1 MSHSAKAFSIG
12 LLLILATC
20 IPVTA
25 SDALIGIWRT
35 SSGEIEVE
43 FFEQEGQLM
52 SESSLFSGA
61 EAVEALSSDQFKVS
75 SESETL
81 SFEVAEDQ
89 LILTTSTQ
97 QVYLGKVL
105 AQSPSFATRGP
116 VIPEAAT
123 RGMITG
129 LPKGP
134 AKSTASIFRVYL
146 YDLDDQ
152 SRLIGS
158 QRLDQDHG
166 FLFENL
172 SPGHYRV
179 YFAAQGPTAI
189 QPQPAYKDLTVVSGL
204 ITEQNVSLD

>member
-1 MSHSAKAFSIG
+1 MSNTAKALSFG
-12 LLLILATC
+12 LLLIITTC
-20 IPVTA
+20 IPATA
-25 SDALIGIWRT
+25 SDGLLGIWRT

-52 SESSLFSGA
+52 SESSLFAGT
-61 EAVEALSSDQFKVS
+61 EEV
-75 SESETL
+75 ETL
-81 SFEVAEDQ
+81 SKHEFKVESESGAMAFELSDDQ
-89 LILTTSTQ
+89 LLMTNAEEKLS
-97 QVYLGKVL
+97 LSKVL
-105 AQSPSFATRGP
+105 TQVPSLATRGP

-123 RGMITG
+123 RGIISG
-129 LPKGP
+129 LPTGP

-146 YDLDDQ
+146 YDLDNQ

-172 SPGHYRV
+172 PPGEYRV
-179 YFAAQGPTAI
+179 YFAPQGPTAI
-189 QPQPAYKDLTVVSGL
+189 QPQPAFKDLTVVSGL